1 MQKKFDPFER
11 KTNVLMSDSL
21 KDEFLKESLNEINLN
36 VINNNKPK
44 FIFQIGDKLIEIN
57 IKKFDINNIKLEY
70 NSELLKYL
78 LDRISISKNFEIQI
92 AFILKIDSLELLKE
106 YKVID
111 VSFTKKSIRL
121 QFLNTY

>member
-1 MQKKFDPFER
+1 MQKKFDPFET

-57 IKKFDINNIKLEY
+57 VKKFDINNIKLEY
-70 NSELLKYL
+70 NSELLKHL